1 MSQLIIITETEEP
14 GAFDSESSMAV
25 INLDTDFVYRMDV
38 LTTDLKEK
46 HPDFSELRLW
56 GSYAEFYA
64 GISPDQ
70 LLDALM
76 KIAEADPSKIE
87 PSKVE
92 EIRALYY
99 DNGSFKWPSDIEF
112 NLRDLLNMTAKEYG
126 EEPSDED
133 EEPSDEDPEP
143 MNVDIEEIVAESGDF
158 RCAAYSGDQQVY
170 SKHIP
175 YSWALDEVAI

>member
-1 MSQLIIITETEEP
+1 MSQIIIITDTEEP
-14 GAFDSESSMAV
+14 GAFDRESGMAV
-25 INLDTDFVYRMDV
+25 LNLDTDFVYRMDV

-56 GSYAEFYA
+56 GSYAEYYA
-64 GISPDQ
+64 NILPDQ

-76 KIAEADPSKIE
+76 KIAEANPSKIE

-99 DNGSFKWPSDIEF
+99 DNGSFKWPDNIEF
-112 NLRDLLNMTAKEYG
+112 DLRELVNSTAADY
-126 EEPSDED
+126 D
-133 EEPSDEDPEP
+133 EETSNEPIEP
-143 MNVDIEEIVAESGDF
+143 MSVDIEEIVAESGDF
-158 RCAAYSGDQQVY
+158 RCAAYSGDQQIY

-175 YSWALDEVAI
+175 YSWALDEVAV

>member
-25 INLDTDFVYRMDV
+25 INLDTDFVYRMNV

-70 LLDALM
+70 LLDALEV
-76 KIAEADPSKIE
+76 IAKAEELKANPRITPSV
-87 PSKVE
+87 VE
-92 EIRALYY
+92 EIRALH
-99 DNGSFKWPSDIEF
+99 DQNGSFKWPADIEF

-126 EEPSDED
+126 